1 LIQQVPAWSI
11 SLQADGERQLS
22 ESGRSATDNAAEQ
35 LMSFANQIV
44 LITGAAQGIG
54 RELARQF
61 AAEGAKIAGIDV
73 DADSLKSLES
83 ELSGNPVAT
92 AVADVTDRNALLEAV
107 RGLEQ
112 RLGPVDLLIA
122 NAGIG
127 RETSALTFDGGLIE
141 SHIQINLIGVANS
154 VGAVLPGM
162 IERRSGHLVAMSS
175 VASYRGLPRMA
186 GYCASKAGVN
196 ALFDAL
202 RVELKPHNIA
212 VTVICP
218 AWIRTAMTAKVT
230 GNLDGLLEVDDAAR
244 RMIAA
249 IRNRRPYVT
258 FPAQAAWRVR
268 LLRWLPTSISD
279 WLVEKHF
286 QKMMQN
292 RQ

>member
-1 LIQQVPAWSI
+1 
-11 SLQADGERQLS
+11 
-22 ESGRSATDNAAEQ
+22 
-35 LMSFANQIV
+35 MSFANQVV
-44 LITGAAQGIG
+44 LITGAGQGIG

-73 DADSLKSLES
+73 DADALKSLES
-83 ELSGNPVAT
+83 QIPGGFVAC
-92 AVADVTDRNALLEAV
+92 AVADVTDRAALLDAV

-112 RLGPVDLLIA
+112 RIGPIDLLIA

-127 RETSALTFDGGLIE
+127 RETSALTFDGSAFE
-141 SHIQINLIGVANS
+141 SHIRVNLIGVANS
-154 VGAVLPGM
+154 VAAVLPGM
-162 IERRSGHLVAMSS
+162 IERRTGQLVAMSS

-196 ALFDAL
+196 AMFDAL

-218 AWIRTAMTAKVT
+218 AWIRTAMTAKVP
-230 GNLDGLLEVDDAAR
+230 GQLDGLLEVDDAAR

-249 IRNRRPYVT
+249 IRQRRPYFA
-258 FPAQAAWRVR
+258 FPAKAAWRVR
-268 LLRWLPTSISD
+268 LLHWLPTAVSD

-286 QKMMQN
+286 EKMMKT
-292 RQ
+292 RT